1 MGDKMTLHEIY
12 TDGVTVGDEA
22 TASHSYSERARR
34 HLWLQMS
41 RMGAYDEHNEIPIMV
56 RGKGTRVYDAN
67 GQEYFDGLSGLFTNM
82 LGHGRTEIA
91 EAAAE
96 QMSTMAFFPLWTYAH
111 PKAIELAEKI
121 ASLAPGDLNRVFFT
135 TGGAEAI
142 ESAWKLARQYHK
154 MRGDTDRYKVISRDV
169 AYHGTTLGALTIT
182 SLDGY
187 RQPFEPLVPGAVK
200 VPAANFYRA
209 EKYADDFEA
218 FGLWS
223 AHHIEEA
230 ILREGPET
238 IAAVFLE
245 PVQNAGG
252 CFTPSPG
259 YWQEVRAICDR
270 YGVLLVSDE
279 VICAFGRL
287 GTWFGGQKYDYVPDI
302 ICCAKGIT
310 AGYAPLGAMIVS
322 DRIAEPF
329 QHGDSS
335 FIHGFTWSGHPVS
348 CAVALASVKIIEDE
362 HVLENVLNN
371 QDYFQESLLSLK
383 ELPIVGDIRGT
394 GYFWGIELVKDQETK
409 ETWAGADAER
419 LLRGYVSPE
428 IFRRGLICRS
438 DDRGDPVVQLAPP
451 LISTR
456 DDIDLMVGI
465 LREVFSGATKFLDE

>member
-1 MGDKMTLHEIY
+1 MGDEMTLHEIY
-12 TDGVTVGDEA
+12 TDGVAVEDEA
-22 TASHSYSERARR
+22 TVNHGYSERARR
-34 HLWLQMS
+34 HLWLQMA
-41 RMGAYDEHNEIPIMV
+41 RMGAYDEHNEIPIIV
-56 RGKGTRVYDAN
+56 RGEGTRVYDAN
-67 GQEYFDGLSGLFTNM
+67 GKEYFDGLSGLFTNM

-96 QMSTMAFFPLWTYAH
+96 QMKTMAFFPLWTYAH

-135 TGGAEAI
+135 TGGAEAV

-187 RQPFEPLVPGAVK
+187 RTPFEPLVPGAVK
-200 VPAANFYRA
+200 VPVVNFYRT
-209 EKYADDFEA
+209 EKHADDYEA

-223 AHHIEEA
+223 ARQIEEA

-252 CFTPSPG
+252 CFTPPPG
-259 YWQEVRAICDR
+259 YWKEVRAICDR

-302 ICCAKGIT
+302 VTCAKGIT
-310 AGYAPLGAMIVS
+310 SGYAPLGAMIVS

-329 QHGDSS
+329 QHGDAS
-335 FIHGFTWSGHPVS
+335 FSHGFTWSGHPVS
-348 CAVALASVKIIEDE
+348 CAVALASIKIIEDE
-362 HVLENVLNN
+362 KVLENVLSNEG
-371 QDYFQESLLSLK
+371 YFRQELEGLK

-394 GYFWGIELVKDQETK
+394 GYFYGIELVKDQGTK
-409 ETWAGADAER
+409 ETWTGDDAEK
-419 LLRGYVSPE
+419 LLRGFVSPE
-428 IFRRGLICRS
+428 MFRRGLYCRS

-456 DDIDLMVGI
+456 EDIDLMVGI
-465 LREVFSGATKFLDE
+465 MREVLTGATKFLK

>member
-1 MGDKMTLHEIY
+1 MNEIIS
-12 TDGVTVGDEA
+12 DGITVSSPDH
-22 TASHSYSERARR
+22 ASYGYSERARR

-41 RMGAYDEHNEIPIMV
+41 RMGAYSDTNEVPIMV
-56 RGKGTRVYDAN
+56 RGEGTYVWDAN
-67 GQEYFDGLSGLFTNM
+67 GNKYFDGLSGLFTNM
-82 LGHGRTEIA
+82 LGHGRSDIA
-91 EAAAE
+91 AAAAE
-96 QMSTMAFFPLWTYAH
+96 QITTMAFFPLWTYAH

-135 TGGAEAI
+135 TGGGEAV

-154 MRGDTDRYKVISRDV
+154 LRGDTDRYKVISRDV

-187 RQPFEPLVPGAVK
+187 RTPFEPLVPGAVK
-200 VPAANFYRA
+200 VPAVNFYRA
-209 EKYADDFEA
+209 EKFADDFEA

-223 AHHIEEA
+223 AKHIEEA

-252 CFTPSPG
+252 CFTPPEG
-259 YWQEVRAICDR
+259 YWQSVREICDR

-287 GTWFGGQKYDYVPDI
+287 GTWFGGQKYDFVPDI
-302 ICCAKGIT
+302 ICCAKGLSS
-310 AGYAPLGAMIVS
+310 GYAPIGAMIVS

-329 QHGDSS
+329 QHGDTS
-335 FIHGFTWSGHPVS
+335 FIHGFTWAGHPVS
-348 CAVALASVKIIEDE
+348 CAIALKSIEIIENE
-362 HVLENVLNN
+362 HVLENVLAN
-371 QDYFQESLLSLK
+371 QDYFQHSLESLQ
-383 ELPIVGDIRGT
+383 EIPIVGDVRGT
-394 GYFWGIELVKDQETK
+394 GYFWGIELVKDQVTK
-409 ETWAGADAER
+409 ETWAGQDAER

-428 IFRRGLICRS
+428 MFRRGLICRS

-456 DDIDLMVGI
+456 ADIDFMVDT
-465 LREVFSGATKFLDE
+465 LREVFTGAAALHI